1 MSAGMAMDT
10 DNLLS
15 LIRSSLATARR
26 EAPNSPAVKRAADAF
41 DNLDR
46 ELQQGAMLPEDW
58 CGDDDAD
65 DDDAD
70 DDAGDD
76 AGDVDPAEDTMT
88 DEELEAEMRRVSGGD
103 A

>member
-1 MSAGMAMDT
+1 MDT

-46 ELQQGAMLPEDW
+46 ELQAGAPIPEEW
-58 CGDDDAD
+58 CNDGDDDDDD
-65 DDDAD
+65 DDDA
-70 DDAGDD
+70 A
-76 AGDVDPAEDTMT
+76 ADPDEDPMT
-88 DEELEAEMRRVSGGD
+88 DDELDAEMRRVTGSD